1 MWEQVELHEL
11 RLFLVL
17 SEQLHFGRAAE
28 QLGISHSR
36 VSQLLQTL
44 ETKLGVRLFDRSSRR
59 VALTPAGLRL
69 RHRLEEPYSEL
80 REVLRDAHAHG
91 EQIAGELRLG
101 LLFPSSGGPKLS
113 EIIDLFERRYP
124 AATVAIRDLR
134 FEDPLGPLRR
144 GEIDVMACRL
154 PIDQPDLTVGPILA
168 SDERILAVATD
179 HPLAAHDSVSIEDLA
194 GYEAHDAG
202 GQLPEE
208 YLDTLVPPYT
218 PSGRPIRRRHIGSPS
233 ATQLLAIVARGEIV
247 HPTICTFPEH
257 FRHPMVTFVPIR
269 DLPPMKAGLVWRA
282 SGQSA
287 AVRAFARAA
296 TDALSQVPERRQD
309 VVARR

>member
-28 QLGISHSR
+28 ELRISHSR
-36 VSQLLQTL
+36 VSQILQTL
-44 ETKLGVRLFDRSSRR
+44 EAKLGVRLFDRSSRH
-59 VALTPAGLRL
+59 VALTPAGARL
-69 RHRLEEPYSEL
+69 RARLEEPYAEL
-80 REVLRDAHAHG
+80 REVLRGAHAHG
-91 EQIAGELRLG
+91 EQIGGELRVG
-101 LLFPSSGGPKLS
+101 LLFPSSGGPQLA

-124 AATVAIRDLR
+124 AATVTIRDLR

-144 GEIDVMACRL
+144 REIDVMACRL
-154 PIDQPDLTVGPILA
+154 PIEQPDLTVGPILA
-168 SDERILAVATD
+168 SDQRILAVARD

-202 GQLPEE
+202 GRLPDE
-208 YLDTLVPPYT
+208 YIDTLVPPHT
-218 PSGRPIRRRHIGSPS
+218 PSGRRIRRRHIASPS
-233 ATQLLAIVARGEIV
+233 ATQLLAIVARGEII
-247 HPTICTFPEH
+247 HPTISSFPQH

-269 DLPPMKAGLVWRA
+269 DLPPMKAGLVWRT
-282 SGQSA
+282 SDQSA

-296 TDALSQVPERRQD
+296 ADTLSRATERLHTA
-309 VVARR
+309 VAGR